1 MPRLTKR
8 MVQAIQPR
16 TNEFFVWDDSLPGFG
31 LRVYPSGQCSY
42 CIQYKMHGRTRRIA
56 LGRVEVLTPEQ
67 ARRRA
72 KELLSQAVL
81 GADPASGRA
90 RERNAPTVGELSK
103 RFLTDYVEVSNK
115 PRAVKESRRILGKY
129 IVPRLGARKVKG
141 LQRSDIEQ
149 FRNELRDTPF
159 QANRALS
166 ALSKMLDL
174 AESWGMRT
182 KGTNPC
188 RGVSRFPEPKRERF
202 LSDAEFARLGRAL
215 SVVEQQSPQWQG
227 ASPGRPS
234 ADAHGGS
241 EVRDPDL
248 GVGLHPLGAAGDP
261 AAGLKDGAR
270 SVPLHAPALQV
281 LQGLWEAR
289 RSGRWVIPSLSREG
303 PQRSI
308 DEPWKA
314 IREAA
319 GLKLRL
325 HDLRHSYASA
335 GARAGVSLPLI
346 GAVLGHSQASTTAR
360 YTHLDS
366 QPAHE
371 ATARVGARI
380 SAALD
385 RDSQAEVLEFG
396 ERGASGSV
404 CFSGDPYVD
413 WNLE

>member
-8 MVQAIQPR
+8 MVQAIRPR

-67 ARRRA
+67 ARRHA

-115 PRAVKESRRILGKY
+115 PRTVKESRRLLGKY

-141 LQRSDIEQ
+141 LQRSEIEQ

-182 KGTNPC
+182 K
-188 RGVSRFPEPKRERF
+188 
-202 LSDAEFARLGRAL
+202 ARTTRT
-215 SVVEQQSPQWQG
+215 SF
-227 ASPGRPS
+227 RITPS
-234 ADAHGGS
+234 S
-241 EVRDPDL
+241 
-248 GVGLHPLGAAGDP
+248 
-261 AAGLKDGAR
+261 
-270 SVPLHAPALQV
+270 
-281 LQGLWEAR
+281 
-289 RSGRWVIPSLSREG
+289 
-303 PQRSI
+303 
-308 DEPWKA
+308 
-314 IREAA
+314 
-319 GLKLRL
+319 
-325 HDLRHSYASA
+325 
-335 GARAGVSLPLI
+335 
-346 GAVLGHSQASTTAR
+346 
-360 YTHLDS
+360 
-366 QPAHE
+366 
-371 ATARVGARI
+371 
-380 SAALD
+380 
-385 RDSQAEVLEFG
+385 
-396 ERGASGSV
+396 
-404 CFSGDPYVD
+404 
-413 WNLE
+413 